1 MIPPVFS
8 CVRRDKAT
16 ALSFRSAPPPPPTTF
31 KELLWMER
39 GRWRRRIGQIRR
51 PDEIKGAWRPP
62 RDQGGDE
69 HQRQGT
75 HQQAHLNWRSQERQR
90 NKNIT
95 QPRKAGAY
103 GGAWSSTREA
113 PCTGGTSALK
123 GSSIPIY
130 HGPRDLGLRPSA
142 FLGVQPVAVIWMA
155 AAPSHLLTAGTPFP
169 RGPGWAL
176 PLQLPRRRWCIL
188 ASVHCAENA
197 QSQPQTTATPNDTH

>member
-8 CVRRDKAT
+8 GVRRDKAT
-16 ALSFRSAPPPPPTTF
+16 APSFRSAPPPPPTTL
-31 KELLWMER
+31 KELLWIER

-75 HQQAHLNWRSQERQR
+75 HQQAHLSWRSQERQR

-103 GGAWSSTREA
+103 GGACLVLNSREA
-113 PCTGGTSALK
+113 L
-123 GSSIPIY
+123 
-130 HGPRDLGLRPSA
+130 HGRYVGAKRQQQPDMARPQRPRPSA
-142 FLGVQPVAVIWMA
+142 FLGAQPVAVILMA

-176 PLQLPRRRWCIL
+176 PL
-188 ASVHCAENA
+188 
-197 QSQPQTTATPNDTH
+197 